1 MFVYLLCCHVLN
13 HTVSALLIN
22 VVFTSTLLKY
32 IFFYFINSWYIYLQ
46 PIHTYVCTPCTYYV
60 ICLEKTG
67 AHKPVWFP
75 APFVIII
82 SIYVLYS
89 RVIICVDTALDL
101 FPFTQYYCIFGCWHY
116 FWLDCI
122 YCNLYILCLMTIKFD
137 LIWFD
142 LIWFESYIIR
152 KYISAP

>member
-1 MFVYLLCCHVLN
+1 MFVYLLHCHVLK

-46 PIHTYVCTPCTYYV
+46 PIFTYVCTPCTYYV

-67 AHKPVWFP
+67 AHKPIWFP

-82 SIYVLYS
+82 TIYVLYS
-89 RVIICVDTALDL
+89 RVIIFVDTALDCFQL
-101 FPFTQYYCIFGCWHY
+101 HNITVS
-116 FWLDCI
+116 LDVDTISGLTAYIVTCI
-122 YCNLYILCLMTIKFD
+122 YYV
-137 LIWFD
+137 
-142 LIWFESYIIR
+142 
-152 KYISAP
+152 